1 MATGVDCA
9 SNFIAE
15 CNQTA
20 VAEGISNVKF
30 LVADVEADDL
40 GGPYDEAF
48 ARLGTMFFNLPG
60 LAMKNIRSAL
70 KPGGKF
76 TQVVWRK
83 REDNPWLYDAECC
96 VKNMVPVISHE
107 ETDAVHCGP
116 GPFSMSGPD
125 MVSDMLQ
132 AVGFERIQFERFDT
146 NICIGRNLEE
156 AIQFAMEVGPAGE
169 IIRFAEEEGER
180 VNKDEIAI
188 ALEEVI
194 GKYLKEDGSIWAP
207 ASTWFITAYNP
218 AK

>member
-1 MATGVDCA
+1 
-9 SNFIAE
+9 
-15 CNQTA
+15 
-20 VAEGISNVKF
+20 
-30 LVADVEADDL
+30 
-40 GGPYDEAF
+40 
-48 ARLGTMFFNLPG
+48 
-60 LAMKNIRSAL
+60 
-70 KPGGKF
+70 
-76 TQVVWRK
+76 
-83 REDNPWLYDAECC
+83 
-96 VKNMVPVISHE
+96 
-107 ETDAVHCGP
+107 
-116 GPFSMSGPD
+116 MSGPD